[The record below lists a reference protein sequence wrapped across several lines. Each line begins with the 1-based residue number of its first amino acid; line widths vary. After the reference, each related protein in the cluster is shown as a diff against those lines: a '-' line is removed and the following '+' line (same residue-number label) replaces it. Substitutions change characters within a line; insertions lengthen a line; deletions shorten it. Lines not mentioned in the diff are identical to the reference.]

1 MGLQDIIALVIVAAA
16 LLFVG
21 RKLWR
26 TLAGRGTTCSCPS
39 GKKSC
44 PASRAVG
51 VTGGSPG
58 SAPEHGPRSVN
69 SSRDVGRDARRLPVV
84 TPDQIG
90 KPPPKPSQMG

>member
-1 MGLQDIIALVIVAAA
+1 MGLQDIIALVIVVAA
-16 LLFVG
+16 LSFVG

-44 PASRAVG
+44 PASRVAG
-51 VTGGSPG
+51 VTGGLPASTPVQ
-58 SAPEHGPRSVN
+58 GPRSVDN
-69 SSRDVGRDARRLPVV
+69 GRHTGRGGRRLPVV